1 MRAKSTPNHSL
12 WIIITGN
19 YCLFLDNLSLALKMT
34 KLRTWTF
41 FFTAGT
47 CMYDV
52 WSSDISKKEEKRCR
66 RAESSMN
73 FYILKKWKGNA
84 LVLC

>member
-19 YCLFLDNLSLALKMT
+19 HCLFLDNLSLALKMT

-41 FFTAGT
+41 FLQLEHA
-47 CMYDV
+47 CMMYGLLISPKKKRKDV
-52 WSSDISKKEEKRCR
+52 VELSHQ
-66 RAESSMN
+66 
-73 FYILKKWKGNA
+73 
-84 LVLC
+84 